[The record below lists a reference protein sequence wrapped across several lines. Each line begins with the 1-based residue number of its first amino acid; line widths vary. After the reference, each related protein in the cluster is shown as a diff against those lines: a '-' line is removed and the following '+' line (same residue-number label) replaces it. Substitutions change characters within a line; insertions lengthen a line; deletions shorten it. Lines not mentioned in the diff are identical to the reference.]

1 MGLRSARPFADRTAG
16 LNTVLDPERL
26 QQGTRDNGFEIEL
39 AEAVNLFIDD
49 RGQASLR
56 NGMIEAQAGEFHS
69 LFCKGGDCFV
79 VQERTSDAAIMKVN
93 ADYSLAGVRSGLTK
107 NRRMAWDQIGPDT
120 FYSNGMQTG
129 YIREGVSAAW
139 PIQTY
144 QGSEADMQFA
154 TTIPAASHIAF
165 LDGGQVIIAVGNA
178 LFSNHSPYQYGLFH
192 PGRGNVAVFESN
204 VTMVAAVR
212 GGFFASDGF
221 VTRFFRRTEEWY
233 QFRQE
238 LAEAAGVLEWSLAH
252 DSIWLRE
259 IGIDLPGFGRVWAS
273 GNGICLGAD
282 DGTFINLTRERV
294 KYPQGYTYGA
304 CLLKDRA
311 VIHTAW

>member
-107 NRRMAWDQIGPDT
+107 NRRMAWGQIGPDT

-144 QGSEADMQFA
+144 QGPEADMQFA

-165 LDGGQVIIAVGNA
+165 LDGGQIIIAVGNA

-212 GGFFASDGF
+212 EGFFASDGF
-221 VTRFFRRTEEWY
+221 ATRFFRRTEEWY

-238 LAEAAGVLEWSLAH
+238 LAESAAALEHSLAH
-252 DSIWLRE
+252 DSVRLRE
-259 IGIDLPGFGRVWAS
+259 IGIESPGFARVWAS
-273 GNGICLGAD
+273 TAGICIGTD
-282 DGTFINLTRERV
+282 DGQCINITKEKV
-294 KYPQGYTYGA
+294 KYPSGYTAGA
-304 CLLKDRA
+304 CLIKEFTAL
-311 VIHTAW
+311 HTAE